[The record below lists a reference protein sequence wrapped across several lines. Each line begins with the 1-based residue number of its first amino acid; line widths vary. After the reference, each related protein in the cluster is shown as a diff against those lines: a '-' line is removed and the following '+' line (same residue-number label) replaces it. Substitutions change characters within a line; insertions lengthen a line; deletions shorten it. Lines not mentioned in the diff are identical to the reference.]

1 MKVFCIDKINNEGF
15 MVDIKVGRWY
25 NVSNDILVPL
35 SSYFWIED
43 DSGRTT
49 LSLRSNFKTLDQVR
63 DERLVELFGG

>member
-15 MVDIKVGRWY
+15 LVDIKVGRWY